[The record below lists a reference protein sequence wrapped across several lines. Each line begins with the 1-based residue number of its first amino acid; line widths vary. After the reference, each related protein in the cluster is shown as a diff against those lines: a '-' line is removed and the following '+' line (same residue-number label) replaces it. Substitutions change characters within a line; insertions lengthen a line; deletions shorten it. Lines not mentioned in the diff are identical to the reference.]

1 MLSASAARFDPATI
15 YKLVFWE
22 FTGAN
27 RAKIDAY
34 MMKEFDLDISNKPL
48 SLLMSHSNVSE
59 KVHAALTD
67 ANLDFKFQGSRFKN
81 HENFAEHMKGAVMF
95 YDFETV
101 KEKLSPEL
109 LTGGV
114 KFKLEQR
121 SSSRPAHMCTNF
133 IPDFAYLANVDFDLI
148 LEWKEKNM
156 KQDNTKV
163 KRQRTDVRFAL
174 EPRTLLTP
182 FLR

>member
-1 MLSASAARFDPATI
+1 MNKYMAKPQC
-15 YKLVFWE
+15 LVSE
-22 FTGAN
+22 FN
-27 RAKIDAY
+27 
-34 MMKEFDLDISNKPL
+34 MDISNKPL
-48 SLLMSHSNVSE
+48 SLLTSHFNVSE
-59 KVHAALTD
+59 KVHTALTD

-81 HENFAEHMKGAVMF
+81 HDNFAEHMKGAVMF

-133 IPDFAYLANVDFDLI
+133 IPDFAYLANVDFELI
-148 LEWKEKNM
+148 LEWKEKNI
-156 KQDNTKV
+156 KQPKV
-163 KRQRTDVRFAL
+163 KRQRTNVCIAL
-174 EPRTLLTP
+174 EPRTMLTR